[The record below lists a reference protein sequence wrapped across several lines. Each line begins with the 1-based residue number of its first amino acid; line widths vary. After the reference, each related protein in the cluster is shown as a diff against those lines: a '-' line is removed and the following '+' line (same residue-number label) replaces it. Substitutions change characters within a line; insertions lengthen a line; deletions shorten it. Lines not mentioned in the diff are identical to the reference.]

1 MQRGESRVIQ
11 ATPHAPGLSI
21 SPDNHDI
28 STWTVLH
35 PTELLSDYMPVFVA
49 ALLTTLLI
57 TPIVRRVAIANNII
71 DYPDQGRKQHAYPIA
86 YLGGMAI
93 FIGVVVA
100 IGASAIFTN
109 GPAAILQG
117 IPISIVVGMFAIMFT
132 GFADDIWK
140 WDPRLKIA
148 GQLIAA
154 AALAIE
160 DIGPQLAA
168 GVLSALLGE
177 PHDIL
182 FSIGTFSV
190 PNSELYYWIGTAITA
205 IFVIGGCNAA
215 NLIDGLDGLLTGT
228 TTIMAAGLLAISL
241 LMAYCL
247 PVENP
252 ETSLAGTRI
261 ILSLILLGVTL
272 GFLPYNFNP
281 AIIFLGD
288 CGSLL
293 IGYLTVVIIMTFG
306 EFGTTKYSVA
316 GLICFGLPILDTT
329 LAIIRRKSAGLSM
342 SDADSSHIHHRLK
355 RYFGGN
361 VRKAVLT
368 LYAITAGFTIV
379 GVGLSAML
387 LLTNVK
393 GVVVMAGVLAAYALV
408 VTFAL
413 KRARRH
419 EWIKKQH
426 AESHALKMNIA
437 QQQKNT

>member
-1 MQRGESRVIQ
+1 
-11 ATPHAPGLSI
+11 
-21 SPDNHDI
+21 
-28 STWTVLH
+28 
-35 PTELLSDYMPVFVA
+35 
-49 ALLTTLLI
+49 
-57 TPIVRRVAIANNII
+57 
-71 DYPDQGRKQHAYPIA
+71 
-86 YLGGMAI
+86 
-93 FIGVVVA
+93 
-100 IGASAIFTN
+100 
-109 GPAAILQG
+109 
-117 IPISIVVGMFAIMFT
+117 
-132 GFADDIWK
+132 
-140 WDPRLKIA
+140 
-148 GQLIAA
+148 
-154 AALAIE
+154 
-160 DIGPQLAA
+160 
-168 GVLSALLGE
+168 
-177 PHDIL
+177 
-182 FSIGTFSV
+182 
-190 PNSELYYWIGTAITA
+190 
-205 IFVIGGCNAA
+205 
-215 NLIDGLDGLLTGT
+215 
-228 TTIMAAGLLAISL
+228 
-241 LMAYCL
+241 MAYCL

-361 VRKAVLT
+361 VRKTVLT
-368 LYAITAGFTIV
+368 LYAIAAGFTIV

-408 VTFAL
+408 VTFAF